1 MSDINSNFADFPN
14 PVNETAVLRGDLSI
28 DEESVGSPVLETLRS
43 PVIDVVEESVTL
55 PVPVYCCVDSG
66 GGQLDAV
73 NNPCLMEGEGEPSS
87 RSSECVEVHP
97 GQGQAA
103 IPISASGDVP
113 GPLLGNVENVYVG
126 GENSAFSVP
135 VLSTP
140 VGGSAGVESL
150 RPVQPVAIRCTSL
163 SESLAKELLDH
174 VVDERGKFDFIF
186 SHVQFILKREMLLM
200 WSLNFVELSRWIV
213 CGFVVA
219 RMWVR

>member
-1 MSDINSNFADFPN
+1 MSDFNSNFIDSFAI
-14 PVNETAVLRGDLSI
+14 PVKEIGVLSCGTG
-28 DEESVGSPVLETLRS
+28 EESVGSPVVLETLRP
-43 PVIDVVEESVTL
+43 PVLASSDGSMTL
-55 PVPVYCCVDSG
+55 PVPVYCFADSG

-87 RSSECVEVHP
+87 RSSECVEVRP

-186 SHVQFILKREMLLM
+186 SHVQFILKRKMLLM
-200 WSLNFVELSRWIV
+200 WSLNFGELSRWIV